1 MNPPVGFKHKV
12 TDNLQRFLLF
22 FFFSF
27 HLSEELEFIYLINSA
42 MNGVYR
48 WVIEVNGAPGTLYA
62 NETYQL
68 QVDFPEHYP
77 MEAPQVKCITFSF
90 CLCSISLFV

>member
-1 MNPPVGFKHKV
+1 MV
-12 TDNLQRFLLF
+12 
-22 FFFSF
+22 
-27 HLSEELEFIYLINSA
+27 ELDRVYLCK
-42 MNGVYR
+42 R

-77 MEAPQVKCITFSF
+77 MEAPQVDFILFIYF
-90 CLCSISLFV
+90 LNYLLCLIWLCLVGEKIVGTLDNFECVI

>member
-1 MNPPVGFKHKV
+1 MYAY
-12 TDNLQRFLLF
+12 
-22 FFFSF
+22 
-27 HLSEELEFIYLINSA
+27 IYK
-42 MNGVYR
+42 R

-77 MEAPQVKCITFSF
+77 MEAPQVYVKLLDSV
-90 CLCSISLFV
+90 LQLSLLWFDYWYMFFDTHGAE

>member
-1 MNPPVGFKHKV
+1 M
-12 TDNLQRFLLF
+12 Q
-22 FFFSF
+22 
-27 HLSEELEFIYLINSA
+27 
-42 MNGVYR
+42 R

-77 MEAPQVKCITFSF
+77 MEAPQVRGCHQMLLWFLFSFTFSMN
-90 CLCSISLFV
+90 LYLW